1 MQKLRLSFF
10 LILIIVSFSSM
21 TFSGLKGSWRNDEL
35 SAHREIIIE
44 DFDDGTIDLLSYPG
58 QDIDPLAW
66 ELNSSITWANSA
78 YSLKLSGNTWKLQN
92 IQPTAVDTGDVW
104 QVSAYIASQAEIQG
118 FGIMD
123 SAHVLFYSFAGT
135 EKLSDDEWI
144 PVYQGCFPEDQWN
157 SYQLPLADNW
167 LATYGYLPEITNL
180 VYVNDKDATS
190 QGVVYFDHIVNI
202 TNDLPIAPMVTIDY
216 TIVESCGKS
225 VEVQFMCEV
234 IDPDSEEHDFYWD
247 FGDGSSSTDQN
258 PLHTFLVNDDHSYT
272 VLLQAADATNKWG
285 RASCNIPVSQGSS
298 SFPVTLNFA
307 GDIMMARDYEIPGG
321 IIPTQGVEAIFEPT
335 KPFLGDAADITIA
348 NLECSLTTYWQHHPT
363 KAIYYKGSPANV
375 AGLTYAGIDLVTLAN
390 NHIMDYLEPGMQET
404 RSVLK
409 ENHLIFSGAGA
420 HTYEAFLP
428 AFYSKSGVNFA
439 FLAASDRTGQYNN
452 DQPYLNAGYNK
463 PGFAFL
469 TKYNIRKQ
477 IAEVKQV
484 SDLVVMEWHSGA
496 EYSFF
501 PGKDKDSTRAF
512 TENNDKEE
520 DYAPFPDAPSGANR
534 NLRHYAIDNGADLVI
549 CHHPHIIQGLEV
561 YKGKLIAHSLGN
573 FAFDLPYPETFPSMI
588 LNTKVDERGFYEFS
602 ITPVYIDDF
611 IPQRAKGELGLYI
624 LDDLARRSRDLDT
637 YLNVDRENVM
647 ATVII
652 DTSLMITSEIEHAAG
667 LQLELINGGW
677 ETPPLRLEKTGSFSS
692 VSSIQ
697 PQATYQYRPGRE
709 TIWFGNMEDQGC
721 TLWDMNNSYEGYCDT
736 VAFGGAQSIQHRR
749 DANSPYNLI
758 TNLEHRII
766 CRSDTLNY
774 SLCGYIKTLNGAGA
788 TIEVQ
793 YYQDREGGIMLGDE
807 NIGVLVSGTTPW
819 TCYYHNLTIPNG
831 TAFFDVRLNSH
842 IPGSGTAYSWF
853 DNVSLICWDNWMDVP
868 VSQALET
875 PNDYYFLQVRSDQNA
890 GDILINYAE
899 MVFDEQ
905 TVNIKGPANPANAVC
920 ELKQN
925 FPNPFNPETG
935 TTSLSFYLESRARVV
950 VEIFDIKGRLVK
962 VLTDAV
968 YQSGEHQLS
977 WDGRNLNGE
986 IVGSGVYFYALKTPE
1001 MKQIKKCILLRL

>member
-1 MQKLRLSFF
+1 M
-10 LILIIVSFSSM
+10 IIVPVSSL
-21 TFSGLKGSWRNDEL
+21 TSGLKGSRMTDEL

-44 DFDDGTIDLLSYPG
+44 DFDTGTLDLQSYPG
-58 QDIDPLAW
+58 QDTDPLAW
-66 ELNSSITWANSA
+66 ELNPSITWGNSP
-78 YSLKLSGNTWKLQN
+78 YSLKLYGNTWKLEN
-92 IQPTAVDTGDVW
+92 IQPTIVDTGDVW

-118 FGIMD
+118 FGVMD
-123 SAHVLFYSFAGT
+123 SVNVLFYSFAGS
-135 EKLSDDEWI
+135 EKLNDDEWI

-157 SYQLPLADNW
+157 IFQLPLADDW
-167 LATYGYLPEITNL
+167 LATYGYLPKITSL

-202 TNDLPIAPMVTIDY
+202 TGDLPVVPKVSIDY
-216 TIVESCGKS
+216 TLGEKSGKS
-225 VEVQFMCEV
+225 VEVQFTSEV
-234 IDPDSEEHDFYWD
+234 IDPDSEEHDFYWN
-247 FGDGSSSTDQN
+247 FGDGSTSTEQN
-258 PLHTFLVNDDHSYT
+258 PIHNFLVSDDHPYT
-272 VLLQAADATNKWG
+272 VLLRVADATNRWG
-285 RASCNIPVSQGSS
+285 EASCRIPVDQGSS
-298 SFPVTLNFA
+298 SFPVTLNFV
-307 GDIMMARDYEIPGG
+307 GDIMLARNYEIPGG

-363 KAIYYKGSPANV
+363 KEIYYKGSPANV

-404 RSVLK
+404 QSVLK
-409 ENHLIFSGAGA
+409 ENHLIYSGAGA
-420 HTYEAFLP
+420 NSYEAFFP

-439 FLAASDRTGQYNN
+439 FLVASDRTGQYNN

-469 TKYNIRKQ
+469 TKYNIKKQ

-496 EYSFF
+496 EYSFI
-501 PGKDKDSTRAF
+501 PGKDEDSTRAL
-512 TENNDKEE
+512 TENYNKEE
-520 DYAPFPDAPSGANR
+520 DYSPFPDAPTGANR

-588 LNTKVDERGFYEFS
+588 LNTSVDERGFYEFS
-602 ITPVYIDDF
+602 VTPVYIDDF

-637 YLNVDRENVM
+637 YLNVDRENVI
-647 ATVII
+647 ATVIM
-652 DTSLMITSEIEHAAG
+652 DTSLMITSEIEHSAE
-667 LQLELINGGW
+667 LPLEFINGSW

-709 TIWFGNMEDQGC
+709 TIWFGNMEDEGC
-721 TLWDMNNSYEGYCDT
+721 TLWDMNNSYEVYCDT
-736 VAFGGAQSIQHRR
+736 VAFAGERSIQHRR

-774 SLCGYIKTLNGAGA
+774 SLCGYIKTLNGAGV

-793 YYQDREGGIMLGDE
+793 YYQDREGSIMLGDE
-807 NIGVLVSGTTPW
+807 NIGVLVNGTTPW
-819 TCYYHNLTIPNG
+819 TYYHHDLTIPNG

-842 IPGSGTAYSWF
+842 IPNSGTAYSWF
-853 DNVSLICWDNWMDVP
+853 DNVSLICWDDWMDGSA
-868 VSQALET
+868 SQDLET
-875 PNDYYFLQVRSDQNA
+875 PNDYYFLQVRSDQNT
-890 GDILINYAE
+890 GNILINYAE

-905 TVNIKGPANPANAVC
+905 TVNINSPAHPTTAVC

-935 TTSLSFYLESRARVV
+935 PTSLSFNLESGARVV
-950 VEIFDIKGRLVK
+950 VEIFDLKGKRVK
-962 VLTDAV
+962 VLTDAD
-968 YQSGEHQLS
+968 YQAGEQQLS
-977 WDGRNLNGE
+977 WDGRNTKGE
-986 IVGSGVYFYALKTPE
+986 IVGSGVYFYQLKTPDIR
-1001 MKQIKKCILLRL
+1001 QIKKCILLRL